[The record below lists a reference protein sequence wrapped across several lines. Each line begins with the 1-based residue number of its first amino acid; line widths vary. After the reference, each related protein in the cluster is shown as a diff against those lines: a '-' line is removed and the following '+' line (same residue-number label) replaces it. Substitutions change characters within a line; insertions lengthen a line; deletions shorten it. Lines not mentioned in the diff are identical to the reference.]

1 MGFTTYS
8 HNLNPWN
15 TYAIETHTATANFPD
30 GKSFHYTVFV
40 SSSFSNVCRQ
50 WIKSSAALVIVLG
63 LTWIVGVF
71 FFHKTLT
78 FVAYIFTTIVA
89 SQVRDTT
96 VVDWEDIKLTTPTA
110 PINF

>member
-1 MGFTTYS
+1 MGATHS
-8 HNLNPWN
+8 QNSNPRN
-15 TYAIETHTATANFPD
+15 ICAIEMHTATVKFPHPNNFC
-30 GKSFHYTVFV
+30 YMVFV
-40 SSSFSNVCRQ
+40 SSSNVCRQ

-78 FVAYIFTTIVA
+78 FVAYIFTFIVA
-89 SQVRDTT
+89 SQVRDSA